1 MVIWGGGNGATS
13 TNTGGRY
20 DPETNIWAKI
30 STTDDLAYTQD
41 HTAIWTGESMI
52 VWGGRTQHK
61 TNSNVGGSYD
71 VSSDTWAPIEAANAP
86 ISRARHHAVWTGAE
100 MIIWGGRGIPPGDR
114 YERDLNTGGIYNP
127 VTDSWTA
134 TTTANAPSGGDGY
147 SAVWTGSELVVWG
160 EFDGRGSALRGAG
173 YDPISDTWITIAT
186 SPFGLTFHTGLWA
199 GPEMLVWGGLAFD
212 EAYIRTSEGLRYAP
226 DTDSWSAMSTTNAP
240 NPGTSPSAIWT
251 GSEMIIWGGYD
262 AILDGYTN
270 KGSRYRPANNSWNPM
285 AQSPLAGRSRHSA
298 IWTGSEMIVWGGFT
312 AGTNTTN
319 RTGARYDPE
328 TDTWASMSSANAHDF
343 SHAHVAVWTG
353 AEMIVWSGTS
363 GLYTSSLGIY
373 YPPQKPLPELIFGG
387 PGGSFEEPVADPGN

>member
-1 MVIWGGGNGATS
+1 MVIWGGGNGASS

-71 VSSDTWAPIEAANAP
+71 VSSDSWAPIETANAP
-86 ISRARHHAVWTGAE
+86 VGRSRHHAAWTGAE
-100 MIIWGGRGIPPGDR
+100 MIIWGGRGILPGDR
-114 YERDLNTGGIYNP
+114 CERDLNTGGIYNP

-160 EFDGRGSALRGAG
+160 EFDGLGNPLLSGSS
-173 YDPISDTWITIAT
+173 YEPISDTWTTMAA
-186 SPFGLTFHTGLWA
+186 SPSGLTFHTGIWTGSEVLEWSGIVYDGA
-199 GPEMLVWGGLAFD
+199 WSWS
-212 EAYIRTSEGLRYAP
+212 SEGLRYAP
-226 DTDSWSAMSTTNAP
+226 DTDSWSVMSTTNVP
-240 NPGTSPSAIWT
+240 NPRNLMSAVWT
-251 GSEMIIWGGYD
+251 GSEMIIWGGSD
-262 AILDGYTN
+262 AVLEAYTN
-270 KGSRYRPANNSWNPM
+270 TGGRYRPSNNSWNPM
-285 AQSPLAGRSRHSA
+285 AQSILSGRRSHSA

-312 AGTNTTN
+312 TGTNTTN

-363 GLYTSSLGIY
+363 GLFTSSLGIY
-373 YPPQKPLPELIFGG
+373 YPPTKPPPEVMFADD
-387 PGGSFEEPVADPGN
+387 FEDPPVEEIQ